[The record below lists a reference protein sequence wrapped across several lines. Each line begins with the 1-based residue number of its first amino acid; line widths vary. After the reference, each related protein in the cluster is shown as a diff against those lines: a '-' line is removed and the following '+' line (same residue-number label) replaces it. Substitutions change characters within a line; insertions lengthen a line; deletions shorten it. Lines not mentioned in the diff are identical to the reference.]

1 MFGGPLASS
10 YQLLQLH
17 FHWGKWNGRGSEHT
31 INGERFPMEMHL
43 VHQASSLEW
52 GVESATSPV
61 NIPDGL
67 AVAAFLWEV
76 RIVFIFIFYNI
87 HYRSVRQTMKK

>member
-1 MFGGPLASS
+1 MIFGGPLAFS

-17 FHWGKWNGRGSEHT
+17 FHWGRRNGRGSEHT
-31 INGERFPMEMHL
+31 INGEKFPMEMHL
-43 VHQASSLEW
+43 VHQASTLEW

-67 AVAAFLWEV
+67 AVAAFIWKV
-76 RIVFIFIFYNI
+76 RFNI
-87 HYRSVRQTMKK
+87 CVNNLLQT

>member
-1 MFGGPLASS
+1 MMFGGPMASS
-10 YQLLQLH
+10 YQPLQLH
-17 FHWGKWNGRGSEHT
+17 FHWGKWNDRGSEQT

-61 NIPDGL
+61 NTPDGL
-67 AVAAFLWEV
+67 AVAAFLWKV
-76 RIVFIFIFYNI
+76 RFNIFVYIFTKFNPDQ
-87 HYRSVRQTMKK
+87 RD